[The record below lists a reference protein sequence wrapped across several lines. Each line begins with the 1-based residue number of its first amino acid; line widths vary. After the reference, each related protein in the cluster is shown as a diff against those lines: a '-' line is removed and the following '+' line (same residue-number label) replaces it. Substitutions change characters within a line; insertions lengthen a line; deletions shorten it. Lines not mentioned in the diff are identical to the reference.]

1 MFSISVTLIFCLT
14 GWADMGSKE
23 KIPTTTKRRWQ
34 QENILD
40 MDRYLEGEVNQFYDY
55 KPTFCTFI
63 KKLHYGKDGR

>member
-40 MDRYLEGEVNQFYDY
+40 MDRYLEG
-55 KPTFCTFI
+55 
-63 KKLHYGKDGR
+63 GS